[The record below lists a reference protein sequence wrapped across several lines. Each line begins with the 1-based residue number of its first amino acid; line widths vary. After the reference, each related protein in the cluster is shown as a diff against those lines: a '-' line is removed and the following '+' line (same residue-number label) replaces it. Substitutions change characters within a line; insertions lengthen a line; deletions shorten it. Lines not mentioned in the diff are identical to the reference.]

1 MRSDYL
7 PFYAKS
13 CGMRENR
20 GQGRGNPYNAS
31 AMFNSERA
39 LKFFSCDNEAPAT
52 VELAMG
58 KRYANKLKEGLSR
71 ECRPITKTNAQSTK
85 RLQVC
90 RNRSRSDASQD
101 TI

>member
-13 CGMRENR
+13 CGMRGNR

-39 LKFFSCDNEAPAT
+39 LKFFSCDNEEPAT

-71 ECRPITKTNAQSTK
+71 ECRPITKASAQST
-85 RLQVC
+85 RA
-90 RNRSRSDASQD
+90 ASLPQP
-101 TI
+101 

>member
-52 VELAMG
+52 VERVMG
-58 KRYANKLKEGLSR
+58 KRTLTSSKRACRANVV
-71 ECRPITKTNAQSTK
+71 Q
-85 RLQVC
+85 
-90 RNRSRSDASQD
+90 
-101 TI
+101 

>member
-31 AMFNSERA
+31 AIFNSERV

-52 VELAMG
+52 VERVMG
-58 KRYANKLKEGLSR
+58 KRYANKLKEDLSR
-71 ECRPITKTNAQSTK
+71 GCRPITKASAQSTK

>member
-7 PFYAKS
+7 PFYAES

-31 AMFNSERA
+31 AMFNPERA

-58 KRYANKLKEGLSR
+58 KRTLTSSKKICRANV
-71 ECRPITKTNAQSTK
+71 AQ
-85 RLQVC
+85 
-90 RNRSRSDASQD
+90 
-101 TI
+101 

>member
-7 PFYAKS
+7 PFYAES

-39 LKFFSCDNEAPAT
+39 LNIFSCGNEEPAT
-52 VELAMG
+52 VERVMG
-58 KRYANKLKEGLSR
+58 KRYANKLKEGLTR
-71 ECRPITKTNAQSTK
+71 ECRPITKASAQST
-85 RLQVC
+85 RA
-90 RNRSRSDASQD
+90 ASFPEP
-101 TI
+101 

>member
-39 LKFFSCDNEAPAT
+39 LKFFNCDNEEPAT
-52 VELAMG
+52 VERVMG

-71 ECRPITKTNAQSTK
+71 ECRPITKASAQST
-85 RLQVC
+85 RA
-90 RNRSRSDASQD
+90 ASLPQP
-101 TI
+101 